1 MSNEPALA
9 LPKARRAV
17 VVWLWL
23 CVFALLTMI
32 VLGGVVRL
40 TGSGLSI
47 TVWQPIMGAIP
58 PLSDA
63 DWEHAF
69 SLYRQSPEFR
79 HVNPDMTLAGF
90 KTIFWPEYLHRL
102 LGRSIGVL
110 VAVPCVVFLMQGA
123 LGRRLVR
130 RLVVLFA
137 LGGLQGLFGWLM
149 VASGLVDLPHVSH
162 YRLTLHLGMGFLLFG
177 YATWLAIE
185 QTLGGFVV
193 SEGWPGLRRAVA
205 AFTGLAALTALSGGL
220 VAGLR
225 AGHAFPTFPLMAG
238 AWVPTGLTALSPAW
252 RNGFDNAITVMFQ
265 HRVLGIGVL
274 VFALGLAWACRALRV
289 PRHARL
295 GFDLIVAAVALQVT
309 LGITTVVM
317 HVPVAIAAAHQ
328 GNAALV
334 LAAALYT
341 SYALTRWPEHV
352 GLPTGLRAS
361 PGALPQAT

>member
-1 MSNEPALA
+1 MSAPPALA

-17 VVWLWL
+17 VIWLWL
-23 CVFALLTMI
+23 CVLALLTMI

-47 TVWQPIMGAIP
+47 TVWRPIMGAIP

-63 DWEHAF
+63 DWDHAF

-102 LGRSIGVL
+102 LGRTIGVL
-110 VAVPCVVFLMQGA
+110 VAVPCVVFLAQGA

-137 LGGLQGLFGWLM
+137 LGGLQGLIGWLM

-177 YATWLAIE
+177 FATWLALE

-193 SEGWPGLRRAVA
+193 SDGWPGLRRGVV
-205 AFTGLAALTALSGGL
+205 AFTAFAALTALSGGL

-238 AWVPTGLTALSPAW
+238 AWVPTGLTALAPGW
-252 RNGFDNAITVMFQ
+252 RNGFDNPITVMFQ
-265 HRVLGIGVL
+265 HRVLGVGVL
-274 VFALGLAWACRALRV
+274 VFALVLAWVCRTRRV
-289 PRHARL
+289 PRHARI
-295 GFDLIVAAVALQVT
+295 GFDLIVVAVLLQVT

-317 HVPVAIAAAHQ
+317 HVPVAVAAAHQ

-352 GLPTGLRAS
+352 DLPDGLAAP